1 MDRTSFRKV
10 PPPAKMR
17 AMHTLLLLMLVT
29 IPAEAQWWKVQTSGL
44 DTNLRRVSLAYAP
57 DARSAPAPG
66 VSASGS
72 NGVILKCLDA
82 GTSSK
87 RLHAACG
94 DALGVAGAG
103 TVDSSST
110 C

>member
-44 DTNLRRVSLAYAP
+44 DTNLRGVSLAYRP
-57 DARSAPAPG
+57 DAKGVPAR
-66 VSASGS
+66 VVWASGS
-72 NGVILKCLDA
+72 NGVILKSLDE
-82 GTSSK
+82 GTTWP
-87 RLHAACG
+87 R
-94 DALGVAGAG
+94 VANAHLNAKG
-103 TVDSSST
+103 ST
-110 C
+110 PTP